1 MLCLQ
6 PLSLALFF
14 LQVRSWEGAGEEEED
29 WSITGMPCI
38 RHISDMA
45 GVSGVQQVPARGR
58 QARAQGQ
65 GMGGQT
71 PQPEVHV
78 KAVTTPL
85 VCSLFESTFQQQMKD
100 NQTRQ
105 SVGRKVCLSHCSP

>member
-1 MLCLQ
+1 
-6 PLSLALFF
+6 
-14 LQVRSWEGAGEEEED
+14 
-29 WSITGMPCI
+29 MPCI

-45 GVSGVQQVPARGR
+45 GVSGVQQGAARGR
-58 QARAQGQ
+58 QPRAQGQ

-100 NQTRQ
+100 NQMR
-105 SVGRKVCLSHCSP
+105 GKKVCPSSCSLCSPLILSDHL